1 MNQENTKTFRREK
14 SARNTIVSSTREFWN
29 LRSKTK
35 SWNFYEVR
43 WRPYSPK
50 ESFKK
55 TLLPTWQMLVSIG
68 HFSFLM
74 ALIRMVEFQ
83 NDRSTSHPDGDHQG
97 QNNHQGHAGYC
108 LAILATDKEGSGSIG
123 NISRNQG
130 RENGQHKDHDR
141 RLENDT

>member
-1 MNQENTKTFRREK
+1 
-14 SARNTIVSSTREFWN
+14 
-29 LRSKTK
+29 
-35 SWNFYEVR
+35 
-43 WRPYSPK
+43 
-50 ESFKK
+50 
-55 TLLPTWQMLVSIG
+55 MLVGIG

-74 ALIRMVEFQ
+74 ALVRMVEFQ
-83 NDRSTSHPDGDHQG
+83 DDRATSHPDGDHQG

-130 RENGQHKDHDR
+130 CENGQHKDHDR